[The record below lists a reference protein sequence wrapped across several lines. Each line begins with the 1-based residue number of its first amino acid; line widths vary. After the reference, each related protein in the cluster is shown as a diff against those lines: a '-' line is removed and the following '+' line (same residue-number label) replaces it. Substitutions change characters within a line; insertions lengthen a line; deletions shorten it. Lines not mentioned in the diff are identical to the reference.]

1 MKLLNKSI
9 RSYLIYAAIVLIVAI
24 PIFYFVIQAIVK
36 EDVDESLIAHKELI
50 LNKIEEVMDDN
61 PFHFLSTF

>member
-9 RSYLIYAAIVLIVAI
+9 RSYLIYAAIVLTISI
-24 PIFYFVIQAIVK
+24 PVFYFVIQAIVK

-50 LNKIEEVMDDN
+50 LEKLEGDR
-61 PFHFLSTF
+61 

>member
-50 LNKIEEVMDDN
+50 LNKISNSHAKIYLVRI
-61 PFHFLSTF
+61 